1 MNIRAAKFIQTLRG
15 LSSVEIAIALNLAVH
30 ADFNTAIAFMSMTTL
45 AAESGLQNR
54 QTASLNVAR
63 LESYGIIRVVGKRS
77 GGRVPTKY
85 QFTFKVDRGS
95 EITISPTA
103 TDGESNRTP
112 QSAVEDEPNRNSGIA
127 VETSNRNS
135 GVAVE
140 ENPTATLNTSNRNSD
155 RSKCRPTATQN
166 APTATGEL
174 HEGFKELQFKEEKKA
189 EATPK
194 PSPPPFSKSGTEE
207 SSRPKIDL
215 AVAEK
220 LTDGIIAH
228 AKGINKR
235 ASFSGKSKT
244 DLKEAICK
252 TITANGY
259 ASVEDLTRDLYEIT
273 QEKIHACDVFALR
286 NFGSSLAAE
295 LIPSVAEKQR
305 YRLRQEQARAESEY
319 AREEFESDRRYEEA
333 QKQWFIDFELVRHG
347 STEELVAWVDS
358 YPFKQEVGEAAD
370 LFKKVYDERAAEERA
385 EKS

>member
-103 TDGESNRTP
+103 TDGESNR
-112 QSAVEDEPNRNSGIA
+112 NSGIA

-135 GVAVE
+135 GIAVE
-140 ENPTATLNTSNRNSD
+140 ENPTATLNKPNRNSD
-155 RSKCRPTATQN
+155 GSKCRPTATQN

-174 HEGFKELQFKEEKKA
+174 HEGFKELQFKEERKA
-189 EATPK
+189 ESTPK
-194 PSPPPFSKSGTEE
+194 PSPPLFSKGGTEE

-305 YRLRQEQARAESEY
+305 YRLRQEQAKADAEYE
-319 AREEFESDRRYEEA
+319 REKLESNRRFEEEKK
-333 QKQWFIDFELVRHG
+333 QKEKQWFIDFELVRNG
-347 STEELVAWVDS
+347 STQELEAWINS
-358 YPFKQEVGEAAD
+358 YRYLPEYGDAAD
-370 LFKKVYDERAAEERA
+370 LLYTKVYNERAAAERA